1 MVPAASFYC
10 SRIKIQRGGHKLG
23 WQSGGAAGT
32 SSLCCPGALLG
43 QLIESPFPGASALD
57 GGITEAAWSAPSLLP
72 MPSGPWLSRMGV
84 PTPLLMLCWGT
95 GLTAWPPELSK
106 ALLSPD
112 VNECELYEQEGRPRL
127 CMHTCVNTPG
137 SYRCACPSGYRTLPD
152 RKSCEGE

>member
-1 MVPAASFYC
+1 MEEPW
-10 SRIKIQRGGHKLG
+10 KLPG
-23 WQSGGAAGT
+23 QLPH
-32 SSLCCPGALLG
+32 SSLCPLALGSAEWECPP
-43 QLIESPFPGASALD
+43 PFPCSAED
-57 GGITEAAWSAPSLLP
+57 RAVCMA
-72 MPSGPWLSRMGV
+72 
-84 PTPLLMLCWGT
+84 
-95 GLTAWPPELSK
+95 PELPQ